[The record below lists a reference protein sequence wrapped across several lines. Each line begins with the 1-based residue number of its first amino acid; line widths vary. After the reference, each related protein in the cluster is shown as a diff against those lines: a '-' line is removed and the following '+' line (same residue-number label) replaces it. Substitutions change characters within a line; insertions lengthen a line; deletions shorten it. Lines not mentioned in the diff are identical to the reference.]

1 MSSAK
6 NRIIKLKTTCPD
18 KNTISIGIKRAV
30 FPGSFDPITN
40 GHIDVINR
48 ALKLF
53 DYIVVGVA
61 RRKEKNPIF
70 SLSEREQL
78 VKKVIGNMER
88 VEVKPFSGL
97 LVDFVKQ
104 EKACTIIRGLRT
116 ISDFDYE
123 FQMALTNRRIA
134 PDIETIFFLASMR
147 YAYLSASLVKEI
159 AGMGGNLEDFLP
171 NPVIAAVEK
180 KLKIKTKRQP
190 Q

>member
-1 MSSAK
+1 MK
-6 NRIIKLKTTCPD
+6 K
-18 KNTISIGIKRAV
+18 AV

-48 ALKLF
+48 ARKLF
-53 DYIVVGVA
+53 DHIIVGVA
-61 RRKEKNPIF
+61 KRKEKNPIF
-70 SLSEREQL
+70 TLSERERL
-78 VKKVIGNMER
+78 VKAVVADIKG
-88 VEVKPFSGL
+88 VEVKSFSGL

-159 AGMGGNLEDFLP
+159 ASMGGKLEDFLP
-171 NPVIAAVEK
+171 EPVIRAVEK
-180 KLKIKTKRQP
+180 KLKVKTHR
-190 Q
+190 

>member
-1 MSSAK
+1 MK
-6 NRIIKLKTTCPD
+6 K
-18 KNTISIGIKRAV
+18 AV

-70 SLSEREQL
+70 SLSEREKL
-78 VKKVIGNMER
+78 VKKVVANIER
-88 VEVKPFSGL
+88 VEVKSFSGL

-171 NPVIAAVEK
+171 KPVITAVQK
-180 KLKIKTKRQP
+180 KLKIKTSRQHIR
-190 Q
+190 

>member
-1 MSSAK
+1 MNPVRNK
-6 NRIIKLKTTCPD
+6 VIKFNKPD
-18 KNTISIGIKRAV
+18 PVRNPFSNGVKRAV

-53 DYIVVGVA
+53 DHIVIGVA
-61 RRKEKNPIF
+61 KRKEKNPIF
-70 SLSEREQL
+70 TLAERESL
-78 VKKVIGNMER
+78 VKKVVGNMKG
-88 VEVKPFSGL
+88 VEVKSFSGL
-97 LVDFVKQ
+97 LVDFVKEQ
-104 EKACTIIRGLRT
+104 KACTIIRGLRT

-159 AGMGGNLEDFLP
+159 ASMGGKLEDFLP
-171 NPVIAAVEK
+171 QPVITAVEK
-180 KLKIKTKRQP
+180 KLNIKAHR
-190 Q
+190 